1 MLSATAAFEMMR
13 RASRRARRRWPA
25 LQDSDFHEVDREDV
39 RAISLSSRAE
49 VRSDDKAFP
58 RRAVEVENGAHSA
71 AHVCVQ
77 WGTLMA

>member
-49 VRSDDKAFP
+49 VRSDDKASP
-58 RRAVEVENGAHSA
+58 EGRWKSKMGDVVPPMCVCNG
-71 AHVCVQ
+71 
-77 WGTLMA
+77 GL